1 MYYNTT
7 QETGEALAKKR
18 VKAKTQTEKVL
29 EFFEQYPSTQF
40 APFQV
45 HRNVGGSSLLTS
57 TRRSISDLTKEGK
70 LVKCTEKRLG
80 EYGAMNYTWRLA
92 FKTTLF

>member
-29 EFFEQYPSTQF
+29 EFFELFPEDSYT
-40 APFQV
+40 PFQV
-45 HRNVGGSSLLTS
+45 HNIMQSKSPVTS